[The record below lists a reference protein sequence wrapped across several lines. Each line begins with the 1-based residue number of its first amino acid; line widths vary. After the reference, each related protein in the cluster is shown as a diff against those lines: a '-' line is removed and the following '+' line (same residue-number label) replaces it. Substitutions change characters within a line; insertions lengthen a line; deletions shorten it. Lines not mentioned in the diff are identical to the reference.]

1 MVYSYIHEDDL
12 VLHIAAAGL
21 LIYGVLSERVE
32 FQSCLN
38 KQVRTA
44 RILVHGIHRVYSIAA
59 SRRAHF
65 TTNNS
70 QNIAIRNASPS
81 NRVRLELNQGTFF
94 PFWRLPE
101 TVEVLLHSG
110 DTPDGVCGMKS
121 NFV

>member
-65 TTNNS
+65 TTNTS
-70 QNIAIRNASPS
+70 QNIAIRDASPGN

-94 PFWRLPE
+94 SFLA
-101 TVEVLLHSG
+101 SA
-110 DTPDGVCGMKS
+110 
-121 NFV
+121 